1 MNGAEFIAAT
11 AAILFMAFLAGWFT
25 HWLISRITRV
35 TRSDMDD
42 LDRMA
47 QELHQAE
54 ESRDQATAYMQQREA
69 ELTNKLS
76 QTEAEL
82 EAAMDGPGW
91 GQEQASRWWNVHDPT
106 RPRRPVRPD
115 DRENVTVTKA
125 MRP

>member
-42 LDRMA
+42 LDKMA

-54 ESRDQATAYMQQREA
+54 EQRDSTTAFYQQREA

-82 EAAMDGPGW
+82 DAAMDGLRTARS
-91 GQEQASRWWNVHDPT
+91 ES
-106 RPRRPVRPD
+106 
-115 DRENVTVTKA
+115 EELKA
-125 MRP
+125 YIERVSQT

>member
-1 MNGAEFIAAT
+1 MNGTEFIAAT

-42 LDRMA
+42 LDKMA
-47 QELHQAE
+47 QELHAAE
-54 ESRDQATAYMQQREA
+54 EEREQAVIYMQQREA

-82 EAAMDGPGW
+82 EAAMEGLRNARNETEELRAYVERSKQG
-91 GQEQASRWWNVHDPT
+91 A
-106 RPRRPVRPD
+106 
-115 DRENVTVTKA
+115 
-125 MRP
+125 

>member
-47 QELHQAE
+47 QELHEAE
-54 ESRDQATAYMQQREA
+54 EARDQATSYFQQREA

-82 EAAMDGPGW
+82 KAAMGGLR
-91 GQEQASRWWNVHDPT
+91 EARAEAEELKAYIERVNQAG
-106 RPRRPVRPD
+106 
-115 DRENVTVTKA
+115 
-125 MRP
+125 

>member
-11 AAILFMAFLAGWFT
+11 AAILFMAFIAGWFT
-25 HWLISRITRV
+25 HWLISRISRV

-42 LDRMA
+42 LDKMA

-54 ESRDQATAYMQQREA
+54 EERDQTVTYFQQREA

-82 EAAMDGPGW
+82 SAAMDGLRT
-91 GQEQASRWWNVHDPT
+91 A
-106 RPRRPVRPD
+106 
-115 DRENVTVTKA
+115 REEAEELRTYIERVNQS
-125 MRP
+125 

>member
-1 MNGAEFIAAT
+1 MNGTEFIFAT
-11 AAILFMAFLAGWFT
+11 AAILFVAFMAGWFA

-54 ESRDQATAYMQQREA
+54 EERDQAVTYMQQREA
-69 ELTNKLS
+69 ELSNRMT

-82 EAAMDGPGW
+82 NAAMEGLRNARAETEDLRGFI
-91 GQEQASRWWNVHDPT
+91 ERNNQAS
-106 RPRRPVRPD
+106 
-115 DRENVTVTKA
+115 
-125 MRP
+125 

>member
-1 MNGAEFIAAT
+1 MNGTEFVFAT
-11 AAILFMAFLAGWFT
+11 AAILFVAFMAGWFA

-54 ESRDQATAYMQQREA
+54 EARDQAVTYMQQREA
-69 ELTNKLS
+69 ELSNRLA

-82 EAAMDGPGW
+82 NAAMDGL
-91 GQEQASRWWNVHDPT
+91 QVARTESEELRAYIERVNQAS
-106 RPRRPVRPD
+106 
-115 DRENVTVTKA
+115 
-125 MRP
+125 

>member
-1 MNGAEFIAAT
+1 MNGPEFIAAT

-42 LDRMA
+42 LDKMA

-54 ESRDQATAYMQQREA
+54 EQRDSTTAFYQQREA
-69 ELTNKLS
+69 ELANKLN

-82 EAAMDGPGW
+82 EAAMDGLRTSRS
-91 GQEQASRWWNVHDPT
+91 EAEELKAYIERVNQA
-106 RPRRPVRPD
+106 
-115 DRENVTVTKA
+115 
-125 MRP
+125 

>member
-1 MNGAEFIAAT
+1 MNGTEFIAAT

-42 LDRMA
+42 LDKMA
-47 QELHQAE
+47 QELHKAE
-54 ESRDQATAYMQQREA
+54 EDRDQAISYFQQREA

-82 EAAMDGPGW
+82 EAAMDGLRSSRA
-91 GQEQASRWWNVHDPT
+91 EAEELRTYIERVNQAG
-106 RPRRPVRPD
+106 
-115 DRENVTVTKA
+115 
-125 MRP
+125 

>member
-11 AAILFMAFLAGWFT
+11 AAILFMAFLAGWFS

-42 LDRMA
+42 LDKMA
-47 QELHQAE
+47 QELHKAE
-54 ESRDQATAYMQQREA
+54 EERDETTTYFQQREA

-82 EAAMDGPGW
+82 EAAMDGLRT
-91 GQEQASRWWNVHDPT
+91 AR
-106 RPRRPVRPD
+106 
-115 DRENVTVTKA
+115 TKA
-125 MRP
+125 DELQAYVDRANS

>member
-42 LDRMA
+42 LDKMA

-54 ESRDQATAYMQQREA
+54 EARVEAATYFSQREA
-69 ELTNKLS
+69 ELSNKLTQS
-76 QTEAEL
+76 EAELNAAMEGLRTARTEAEDL
-82 EAAMDGPGW
+82 KAYIERVN
-91 GQEQASRWWNVHDPT
+91 QAG
-106 RPRRPVRPD
+106 
-115 DRENVTVTKA
+115 
-125 MRP
+125 